1 MLCWEEGGVPL
12 VETGINSYKFLFLP
26 KCIMKLWIIMLA
38 SYRSWFQRE
47 KQKVFFKV
55 SEISRPIEI

>member
-1 MLCWEEGGVPL
+1 MLRWGVGGEGGGVPL

-26 KCIMKLWIIMLA
+26 KCIMKLWKIMLA

-47 KQKVFFKV
+47 NKRCFF
-55 SEISRPIEI
+55 